1 MEMKVSKFDFKGWDK
16 YTDLMFSGKF
26 LDRILL

>member
-1 MEMKVSKFDFKGWDK
+1 MEMKVAFGLANGINI
-16 YTDLMFSGKF
+16 TDLMFSGKF